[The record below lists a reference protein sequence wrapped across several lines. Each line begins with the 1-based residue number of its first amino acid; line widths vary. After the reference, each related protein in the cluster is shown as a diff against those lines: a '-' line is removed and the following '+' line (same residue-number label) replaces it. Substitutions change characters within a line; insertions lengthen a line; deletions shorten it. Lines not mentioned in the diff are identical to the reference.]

1 MNKVTVYG
9 ADWCKDTAEVRE
21 YLERRGVAFD
31 FVDVEA
37 DPEASEWVK
46 RQNGGKE
53 RKPTL
58 QIGNQVLCVPTLSKI
73 DQALD
78 ATGIR

>member
-1 MNKVTVYG
+1 VNKVRVYG
-9 ADWCKDTAEVRE
+9 ATWCEDTAEVRE

-37 DPEASEWVK
+37 DPQASEWVK
-46 RQNGGKE
+46 RQNGGRE

-58 QIGNQVLCVPTLSKI
+58 QIGAQVLCVPTLGEI
-73 DQALD
+73 DQALE
-78 ATGIR
+78 AASVG